1 MTARLV
7 SDADLTNG
15 FIMKIGCPGEDSNCA
30 RNCSNSFEFCSP
42 QTLVPATLPASGFG
56 CVRPRRML
64 SDSAGALART
74 QAPAGA
80 TAKTGF
86 MHSSL

>member
-42 QTLVPATLPASGFG
+42 PNVS
-56 CVRPRRML
+56 PRY
-64 SDSAGALART
+64 
-74 QAPAGA
+74 APR
-80 TAKTGF
+80 
-86 MHSSL
+86 